1 MTTAQGTI
9 FHNGIGKRPPTGGVG
24 QDKGAFDWRRVK
36 QRQPVLVTPVTRP
49 RTSPEQEN
57 TPTTPKHAGK
67 KQRSTKR
74 YRRHRTLWLEP
85 AVDAELQR
93 VAQQAGLSFSMAGA
107 NLLKHALQ
115 HNIYVQQTAIIAPV
129 VEKAIRTQ
137 MRRKTE
143 LDVLC
148 QFDQSQ
154 ILRLLYNILAR
165 LPDAQQMSEETLNQ
179 IRDESANAAHKDLRR
194 RLEHQRTLLG
204 DALPDLPGEEGTG

>member
-1 MTTAQGTI
+1 MTAHGTI
-9 FHNGIGKRPPTGGVG
+9 LHNGIGKRPPTGGVG
-24 QDKGAFDWRRVK
+24 QDKDAVECERTK
-36 QRQPVLVTPVTRP
+36 QTQPVSVTPVARP
-49 RTSPEQEN
+49 HIIPEQKS
-57 TPTTPKHAGK
+57 TPTTPNRAGK
-67 KQRSTKR
+67 KRRSTKR

-85 AVDAELQR
+85 DMDAELQR
-93 VAQQAGLSFSMAGA
+93 VAEQAGLSFSMAGA
-107 NLLKHALQ
+107 NLLKYALQ
-115 HNIYVQQTAIIAPV
+115 QNIFLQQTAITEPV

-154 ILRLLYNILAR
+154 MLRLLYNILAR

-179 IRDESANAAHKDLRR
+179 IRDESASAAHKDLRR

-204 DALPDLPGEEGTG
+204 DALQYLHGEEEAG

>member
-1 MTTAQGTI
+1 MTAHGTI
-9 FHNGIGKRPPTGGVG
+9 FHNGIGKRPPTSGVE
-24 QDKGAFDWRRVK
+24 QDKGAFECGRAK
-36 QRQPVLVTPVTRP
+36 QLQPVLVKPAARQ
-49 RTSPEQEN
+49 RTTPEQEN
-57 TPTTPKHAGK
+57 TLTTPNPAGK
-67 KQRSTKR
+67 KRHSTKR

-85 AVDAELQR
+85 DVDAELQR
-93 VAQQAGLSFSMAGA
+93 VAKQAGLSFSMAGA

-115 HNIYVQQTAIIAPV
+115 QNIFLQQTAIIEPV

-154 ILRLLYNILAR
+154 MLRLLYNILAR

-179 IRDESANAAHKDLRR
+179 IRDESASAAHKDLRR

-204 DALPDLPGEEGTG
+204 DALQDLQGEEGAS

>member
-1 MTTAQGTI
+1 MTAQGII
-9 FHNGIGKRPPTGGVG
+9 FHSGIGKRPLLGGVG
-24 QDKGAFDWRRVK
+24 QDKGAFDCERAK
-36 QRQPVLVTPVTRP
+36 QRQPGLVKPITRQ
-49 RTSPEQEN
+49 RTHPEQES
-57 TPTTPKHAGK
+57 TPTTPNHAGK
-67 KQRSTKR
+67 KRHSTKR

-85 AVDAELQR
+85 EVDAELQR
-93 VAQQAGLSFSMAGA
+93 VAKQAGLSFSMAGA

-115 HNIYVQQTAIIAPV
+115 HNMYVQQTAIIEPV

-143 LDVLC
+143 FDVLC

-154 ILRLLYNILAR
+154 ILRLLYNVLAR

-179 IRDESANAAHKDLRR
+179 IRDESADAAHKDLRR

-204 DALPDLPGEEGTG
+204 DAVQD